1 MLLQQVLLLDLHQSS
16 ILKQLASCQFCSP
29 QVCSFIPRSCVFK
42 HRHTG
47 SGACNQFIILVGG
60 AKSFLAPKRNLT
72 GFWVFFMNVF
82 IPFTLYKP
90 ELAVYDSSVF
100 LKSKMEEKLERVEN
114 DCLSAYSEVSLA
126 SRKKGQD
133 LRSCMWF
140 EDRVRHVFDLRI
152 KTEPKLVNILF
163 FFF

>member
-1 MLLQQVLLLDLHQSS
+1 MRTIYKLRSPSKDGEFPGSERMVCHYFSDRICANELRVKKTAKMLLQQVLLLDLRQSS

-29 QVCSFIPRSCVFK
+29 QVCSFIPRSSVFK

-72 GFWVFFMNVF
+72 GFWFFFMNVF

-100 LKSKMEEKLERVEN
+100 LKSKMEQKL
-114 DCLSAYSEVSLA
+114 
-126 SRKKGQD
+126 G
-133 LRSCMWF
+133 
-140 EDRVRHVFDLRI
+140 
-152 KTEPKLVNILF
+152 
-163 FFF
+163 